1 MNIQETPPPGGL
13 QASQH
18 ASVHPQRVNNTGSPE
33 GVRREGGDQPPAQ
46 STPKGPPAPSKAL
59 QGQNNQSQKLKEK
72 NNTTK
77 NANKLIEDMQRALDA
92 PQAPSSLTLLSLL
105 QRAQTT
111 ILHLYEN
118 QTTHN
123 NLSTILIALN
133 NNLKTTTHSPP
144 PKTWA
149 QAASQGQLAM
159 PSPPP
164 IPTESHV
171 ILVRMGEKEDQEKVK
186 KSTNKE
192 ILQGLSHPGVIAVKK
207 LESGDVR
214 VFVATKSAKDTLTTD
229 PAWAQKDF
237 PSALPITP
245 QFQVLVHGIRVKGF
259 DPKEVGTNIKVQEE
273 NGRLHPS
280 LKVAQASWLKSIRA
294 REGKTHT
301 SVIFSVQSQTQ
312 ANEIVLKGLV
322 HQGTIL
328 TAEDFHPQQRPTQ
341 CLNCGQFGHI
351 AKFCKAEQAC
361 GKCSSKHRTD
371 ECNEGKKKCSN
382 CQGSHPAW
390 SLSCMVKQ
398 AAIAKAR
405 SFRAQA
411 MKGWLSCTRTTSPVE
426 DEEGFT
432 IVGSKRKAT
441 EQPNQRSQSVGRK
454 LPGKP
459 FGSNAT
465 IMAGRN
471 QSNKI
476 TNALNPVGNSQD
488 NTLSSQRSIRLD
500 TDLMEDIQASQNE

>member
-33 GVRREGGDQPPAQ
+33 GVQREGGDQPPAQ
-46 STPKGPPAPSKAL
+46 STPKGPPASSKAP
-59 QGQNNQSQKLKEK
+59 QGQNHQSKKLKEK
-72 NNTTK
+72 NTTTE

-111 ILHLYEN
+111 ILFQREA
-118 QTTHN
+118 TTT
-123 NLSTILIALN
+123 LSTILTTLN
-133 NNLKTTTHSPP
+133 NQQKTLHHPQS

-171 ILVRMGEKEDQEKVK
+171 ILVRMEEKEDQEKVK
-186 KSTNKE
+186 KCTNKE
-192 ILQGLSHPGVIAVKK
+192 ILQGFSHPGVIAVKK

-214 VFVATKSAKDTLTTD
+214 VFAVTKSAKDTLTTD

-259 DPKEVGTNIKVQEE
+259 DPKEVDTNIKVQEE
-273 NGRLHPS
+273 NGRLHPR

-328 TAEDFHPQQRPTQ
+328 TAEDFHLQQRPTQ
-341 CLNCGQFGHI
+341 CLNCRQFGHI

-405 SFRAQA
+405 SFRVQA
-411 MKGWLSCTRTTSPVE
+411 MKGWSSFTRTTSSVE

-459 FGSNAT
+459 FRSNAT
-465 IMAGRN
+465 IIAGRN

-476 TNALNPVGNSQD
+476 TNALNPVGNSQN
-488 NTLSSQRSIRLD
+488 NTPSSQRSSRLD